1 MIELKNVKKIY
12 KMGDTEVAALGGVSL
27 SIADG
32 EFTAI
37 IGPSGSGKSTLMNI
51 LGCLDTPDEG
61 SYSLDG
67 MDITKVSERNLS
79 RIRSR
84 KIGFIFQQFNLLQKL
99 SALEN
104 VELPMIYQG
113 VPAKERRERAL
124 ESLKRVGLEE
134 RVRHKPKELSGGQ
147 QQRVAIAR
155 AIAAK
160 PSIIL
165 ADEPT
170 GNLDS
175 KSGAEVMRILHE
187 LHAAGNTIVLIT
199 HDSKVAGEA
208 SRRIC
213 IADGHITSDEQN
225 GGAA

>member
-1 MIELKNVKKIY
+1 MIELNNVKKIY
-12 KMGDTEVAALGGVSL
+12 KMGDTSVAALGGVSL

-61 SYSLDG
+61 TYFLDG
-67 MDITKVSERNLS
+67 VDMTQVNEKNLS

-104 VELPMIYQG
+104 VELPMVYQG
-113 VPAKERRERAL
+113 VPAKERRQRAL
-124 ESLKRVGLEE
+124 ESLERVGLAE
-134 RVRHKPKELSGGQ
+134 RVHHKPKELSGGQ

-155 AIAAK
+155 AFAAR

-175 KSGAEVMRILHE
+175 KSGKEVMVILHE
-187 LHAAGNTIVLIT
+187 LHKAGNTIVLIT

-208 SRRIC
+208 SRRVR
-213 IADGHITSDEQN
+213 IADGQITSDERD